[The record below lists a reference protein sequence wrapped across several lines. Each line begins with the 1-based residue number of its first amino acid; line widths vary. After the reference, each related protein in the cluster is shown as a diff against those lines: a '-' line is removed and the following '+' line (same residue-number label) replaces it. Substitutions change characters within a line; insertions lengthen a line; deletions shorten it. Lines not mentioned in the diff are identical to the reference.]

1 MKKIWERE
9 MWIVLGFLA
18 GCFALGMA
26 GGILFANLAYPCRN
40 GQNQILELY
49 ALTQIKKK
57 EGKSTEYFWYLLE
70 NRMFTVL
77 FFLLTGLTGAA
88 HFVVVA
94 AAAWMGFLAGA
105 AGSILILELGLEGFR
120 IFAGSLFPQAF
131 VYFPAVA
138 LLMTKIYKEG
148 GNIWKKPVKV
158 IRIYF
163 LTGLIVMILC
173 LSGVVLEAYINPEW
187 MRWILGR
194 LC

>member
-94 AAAWMGFLAGA
+94 AAALAGA
-105 AGSILILELGLEGFR
+105 AGSILILELGLEGFL

-148 GNIWKKPVKV
+148 GNIWKKPVKI

>member
-1 MKKIWERE
+1 

-120 IFAGSLFPQAF
+120 IFCRFFISAGFCIFSCSCTVDDKNLQRRGKYLEETGKNNKNLFSDRSDRNDSVSF
-131 VYFPAVA
+131 
-138 LLMTKIYKEG
+138 
-148 GNIWKKPVKV
+148 
-158 IRIYF
+158 R
-163 LTGLIVMILC
+163 C
-173 LSGVVLEAYINPEW
+173 CS
-187 MRWILGR
+187 
-194 LC
+194 

>member
-1 MKKIWERE
+1 MKRIWERE

-70 NRMFTVL
+70 NRMFAVL

-94 AAAWMGFLAGA
+94 AAAWI
-105 AGSILILELGLEGFR
+105 SIWIRRAMRRPRWALR
-120 IFAGSLFPQAF
+120 MRRGSLRC
-131 VYFPAVA
+131 
-138 LLMTKIYKEG
+138 T
-148 GNIWKKPVKV
+148 
-158 IRIYF
+158 
-163 LTGLIVMILC
+163 T
-173 LSGVVLEAYINPEW
+173 
-187 MRWILGR
+187 
-194 LC
+194 

>member
-77 FFLLTGLTGAA
+77 FFLDGTYRCRTLCCG
-88 HFVVVA
+88 
-94 AAAWMGFLAGA
+94 
-105 AGSILILELGLEGFR
+105 GS
-120 IFAGSLFPQAF
+120 GSLDG
-131 VYFPAVA
+131 
-138 LLMTKIYKEG
+138 ISCRCG
-148 GNIWKKPVKV
+148 GKHFDSGTRTGGIPDFC
-158 IRIYF
+158 RFF
-163 LTGLIVMILC
+163 LSAGFCIFSCSCTVDDKNLQRRGKYLEETGKNNKNLFSDRSDRNVSVSFRC
-173 LSGVVLEAYINPEW
+173 CS
-187 MRWILGR
+187 
-194 LC
+194 

>member
-1 MKKIWERE
+1 MKRIWERE

-57 EGKSTEYFWYLLE
+57 EGKSTEYFCYLLE
-70 NRMFTVL
+70 NRIFAVL
-77 FFLLTGLTGAA
+77 FFILTGLTGAA
-88 HFVVVA
+88 HFIVVA

-105 AGSILILELGLEGFR
+105 VGSLLILELGLEGFL

-131 VYFPAVA
+131 VYFPGSCTVDDKN
-138 LLMTKIYKEG
+138 LQRRGKYLEE
-148 GNIWKKPVKV
+148 
-158 IRIYF
+158 
-163 LTGLIVMILC
+163 TGKSNKNLFSDRSDRNDSVSFRC
-173 LSGVVLEAYINPEW
+173 
-187 MRWILGR
+187 
-194 LC
+194 CF

>member
-49 ALTQIKKK
+49 ALMQIKKK

-70 NRMFTVL
+70 NRMFAVL

-105 AGSILILELGLEGFR
+105 VGSLLILELGPEGFR
-120 IFAGSLFPQAF
+120 IFSRFFISTGFRIFSCSGT
-131 VYFPAVA
+131 VDD
-138 LLMTKIYKEG
+138 KIYKEG
-148 GNIWKKPVKV
+148 GNIWKKSGKV

-173 LSGVVLEAYINPEW
+173 LSGVVFRGIY
-187 MRWILGR
+187 
-194 LC
+194 

>member
-1 MKKIWERE
+1 

-57 EGKSTEYFWYLLE
+57 EGKSTEYFCYLLE
-70 NRMFTVL
+70 NRIFAVL
-77 FFLLTGLTGAA
+77 FFILTGLTGAA
-88 HFVVVA
+88 HFIVVA

-105 AGSILILELGLEGFR
+105 VGSLLILELGLEGFL

-163 LTGLIVMILC
+163 LTGLIAMILC
-173 LSGVVLEAYINPEW
+173 LSGVVFEAYINPEW

>member
-94 AAAWMGFLAGA
+94 AAVVGITAG
-105 AGSILILELGLEGFR
+105 
-120 IFAGSLFPQAF
+120 
-131 VYFPAVA
+131 V
-138 LLMTKIYKEG
+138 KIS
-148 GNIWKKPVKV
+148 KKRK
-158 IRIYF
+158 
-163 LTGLIVMILC
+163 
-173 LSGVVLEAYINPEW
+173 
-187 MRWILGR
+187 
-194 LC
+194 